1 MLVLTGLY
9 SVADVNNLPDLIS
22 PYIPNIKKLS
32 WNMKKLPEYEEE
44 YRKSLKCLKDLVP
57 ESWVVVMLPPLP
69 AVLMVNC
76 LKTTKSKKF
85 AEFYYQFIRIISQ
98 LTIEFLE
105 ENNIP
110 CDSVN
115 DYLNVGDP
123 NILLPSFDNYAIC

>member
-1 MLVLTGLY
+1 MLERFGT
-9 SVADVNNLPDLIS
+9 
-22 PYIPNIKKLS
+22 IPNIKKLS

-85 AEFYYQFIRIISQ
+85 AEFYYLFMK
-98 LTIEFLE
+98 
-105 ENNIP
+105 
-110 CDSVN
+110 
-115 DYLNVGDP
+115 
-123 NILLPSFDNYAIC
+123 